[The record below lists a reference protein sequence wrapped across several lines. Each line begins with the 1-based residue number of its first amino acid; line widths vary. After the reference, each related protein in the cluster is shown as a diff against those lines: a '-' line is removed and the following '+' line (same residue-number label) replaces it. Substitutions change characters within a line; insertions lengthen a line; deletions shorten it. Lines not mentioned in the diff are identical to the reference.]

1 MVRLQPFM
9 SFDPTKQDRH
19 MNGQFGERRGSDSDV
34 TLSGGS
40 PETVYD
46 ETPPPRTYTIP
57 QHYVPLFEERIAAS
71 NRKLERAG
79 ADERFTYTIK
89 NSSRDDNGTLVQVA
103 DITLDQPTIAIG
115 DYDFLAYHRRAEN
128 DRFTTSAQGREVD
141 EPTDGRCDH
150 CHQNRH
156 RSHLYTVQ
164 DRNTGEVFQV
174 GSSCLELFFGTRP
187 KGLWALEADEDLD
200 FEDIE
205 YAEGD
210 FRNVGSTAYDADDVL
225 VAAYRAT
232 KNGTEYI
239 SRDRAAYSGGRATA
253 DVVSESLA
261 HAGENGPP
269 TAEELAFVERVKKRL
284 ETLGDEE
291 YERNLKAVLA
301 PNDEGDRIVGHKH
314 IGLAASVVSVIARDD
329 RDKNRAAAREA
340 AAERWPKKFYAEPGT
355 QLDKLKVKV
364 AEVKRIPTDFGLMT
378 IVSFEAP
385 DGSLISWKT
394 GSNVEFKSGDET
406 LLRAKVADNTVYQ
419 GQHQTVVKR
428 PSFTDAP

>member
-1 MVRLQPFM
+1 MT
-9 SFDPTKQDRH
+9 FDSTKQDRH
-19 MNGQFGERRGSDSDV
+19 LNGQFGERRGSDSDV
-34 TLSGGS
+34 SLDYS
-40 PETVYD
+40 PDTDAID
-46 ETPPPRTYTIP
+46 ETPPSRTYTIP
-57 QHYVPLFEERIAAS
+57 QHYVQLFEERIAAS

-79 ADERFTYTIK
+79 ADERFTYTIR
-89 NSSRDDNGTLVQVA
+89 NSSRNDNGTIVQVA

-128 DRFTTSAQGREVD
+128 GHFTTSAQGRDVD

-164 DRNTGEVFQV
+164 DRQSGETFQV
-174 GSSCLELFFGTRP
+174 GSSCLELFFGARP

-205 YAEGD
+205 YAAGD

-225 VAAYRAT
+225 IAAYRAT
-232 KNGTEYI
+232 KNGTEYV
-239 SRDRAAYSGGRATA
+239 SRDKAMYSGARATA
-253 DVVSESLA
+253 DVVSEALA
-261 HAGENGPP
+261 HAGGTTPP
-269 TAEELAFVERVKKRL
+269 TAEELAFVERAKKRL

-291 YERNLKAVLA
+291 YEQNLKAVLA
-301 PNDEGDRIVGHKH
+301 ENEDGQRIVGHKH

-340 AAERWPKKFYAEPGT
+340 AADRWPKSFYAEPGT
-355 QLDKLKVKV
+355 QLDKLEVKV
-364 AEVKRIPTDFGLMT
+364 AQVKRIPTDFGLMT
-378 IVSFEAP
+378 IVDFEAP
-385 DGSLISWKT
+385 DGHLISWKT
-394 GSNVEFKSGDET
+394 GSEVKFEAGDTT

-428 PSFTDAP
+428 PSFTAPS

>member
-1 MVRLQPFM
+1 MT
-9 SFDPTKQDRH
+9 FDSTKQDRH
-19 MNGQFGERRGSDSDV
+19 LNGQFGERRGSDSDV
-34 TLSGGS
+34 SLDYS
-40 PETVYD
+40 PDTDAID
-46 ETPPPRTYTIP
+46 ETPPSRTYTIP
-57 QHYVPLFEERIAAS
+57 QHYVQLFEERIAAS

-79 ADERFTYTIK
+79 ADERFTYTIH
-89 NSSRDDNGTLVQVA
+89 NSSRNDNGTIVQVA

-128 DRFTTSAQGREVD
+128 GHFTTSAQGRDVD

-164 DRNTGEVFQV
+164 DRQSGETFQV
-174 GSSCLELFFGTRP
+174 GSSCLELFFGARP

-225 VAAYRAT
+225 IAAYRAT
-232 KNGTEYI
+232 KNGTEYV
-239 SRDRAAYSGGRATA
+239 SRDKAMYSGARATA
-253 DVVSESLA
+253 DVVSEALA
-261 HAGENGPP
+261 HAGESTPP
-269 TAEELAFVERVKKRL
+269 TAEELAFVERAKKRL

-301 PNDEGDRIVGHKH
+301 ENEDGQRIVGHKH

-340 AAERWPKKFYAEPGT
+340 AADRWPKSFYAEPGT
-355 QLDKLKVKV
+355 QLDKLEVKV
-364 AEVKRIPTDFGLMT
+364 AQVKRIPTDFGLMT
-378 IVSFEAP
+378 IVDFEAP
-385 DGSLISWKT
+385 DGHLISWKT
-394 GSNVEFKSGDET
+394 GSEVKFEAGDTT

-428 PSFTDAP
+428 PSFTDPS

>member
-1 MVRLQPFM
+1 MT
-9 SFDPTKQDRH
+9 FDSTKQDRH
-19 MNGQFGERRGSDSDV
+19 LNGQFGERRGSDSDV
-34 TLSGGS
+34 TLDYS
-40 PETVYD
+40 PAEPTFD
-46 ETPPPRTYTIP
+46 EAPPSRTYTIP

-79 ADERFTYTIK
+79 SDDRFTFTVK
-89 NSSRDDNGTLVQVA
+89 NSSRNDNGTIVQVA
-103 DITLDQPTIAIG
+103 DITLDQPTISIG
-115 DYDFLAYHRRAEN
+115 DFDFLAYHQRAEN
-128 DRFTTSAQGREVD
+128 GNFTTSAQGRDVAD
-141 EPTDGRCDH
+141 PTDSRCDH

-164 DRNTGEVFQV
+164 DRNTGETFQV
-174 GSSCLELFFGTRP
+174 GSSCLELFFGMRP

-239 SRDRAAYSGGRATA
+239 SRDKAMYSGARATA
-253 DVVSESLA
+253 DVVSEALA
-261 HAGENGPP
+261 HAGESKPP
-269 TAEELAFVERVKKRL
+269 TAEELAFVERAKKRL

-301 PNDEGDRIVGHKH
+301 ENEDGQRIVGHKH

-340 AAERWPKKFYAEPGT
+340 AADRWPKSFYAAPGT
-355 QLDKLKVKV
+355 QLDKLEVKV
-364 AEVKRIPTDFGLMT
+364 AGVKRIPTDFGTMT
-378 IVSFEAP
+378 IVDFEAP
-385 DGSLISWKT
+385 DGHLISWKT
-394 GSNVEFKSGDET
+394 GSEVKFEPGDST

-428 PSFTDAP
+428 PSFTDPF

>member
-1 MVRLQPFM
+1 MT
-9 SFDPTKQDRH
+9 FDSTKQDRH
-19 MNGQFGERRGSDSDV
+19 LNGQFGERRGSDSDV
-34 TLSGGS
+34 SLDYS
-40 PETVYD
+40 PDTDAID
-46 ETPPPRTYTIP
+46 ETPPSRTYTIP
-57 QHYVPLFEERIAAS
+57 QHYVQLFEERIAAS

-79 ADERFTYTIK
+79 ADERFTYTIR
-89 NSSRDDNGTLVQVA
+89 NSSRNDNGTIVQVA

-128 DRFTTSAQGREVD
+128 GHFTTSAQGRDVD

-164 DRNTGEVFQV
+164 DRQSGETFQV
-174 GSSCLELFFGTRP
+174 GSSCLELFFGARP

-205 YAEGD
+205 YAAGD

-225 VAAYRAT
+225 IAAYRAT
-232 KNGTEYI
+232 KNGTEYV
-239 SRDRAAYSGGRATA
+239 SRDKAMYSGARATA
-253 DVVSESLA
+253 DVVSEALA
-261 HAGENGPP
+261 HAGDTTPP
-269 TAEELAFVERVKKRL
+269 TAEELAFVERAKKRL
-284 ETLGDEE
+284 ESLGDEE

-301 PNDEGDRIVGHKH
+301 ENEDGQRIVGHKH

-340 AAERWPKKFYAEPGT
+340 AADRWPKSFYAEPGT
-355 QLDKLKVKV
+355 QLDKLEVKV
-364 AEVKRIPTDFGLMT
+364 AQVKRIPTDFGLMT
-378 IVSFEAP
+378 IVDFEAP
-385 DGSLISWKT
+385 DGHLISWKT
-394 GSNVEFKSGDET
+394 GSEVKFEAGDTT

-428 PSFTDAP
+428 PSFTDPS

>member
-1 MVRLQPFM
+1 MT
-9 SFDPTKQDRH
+9 FDSTKQDRH
-19 MNGQFGERRGSDSDV
+19 LNGQFGERRGSDSDV
-34 TLSGGS
+34 SLGYS
-40 PETVYD
+40 PDADAID
-46 ETPPPRTYTIP
+46 ETPPSRTYTIP
-57 QHYVPLFEERIAAS
+57 QHYVQLFEERIAAS

-79 ADERFTYTIK
+79 ADERFTYTIQ

-128 DRFTTSAQGREVD
+128 GRFTTSAQGRDVD

-164 DRNTGEVFQV
+164 DRQSGETFQV
-174 GSSCLELFFGTRP
+174 GSSCLELFFGARP

-210 FRNVGSTAYDADDVL
+210 FRNVGSTAYNADDVL

-232 KNGTEYI
+232 KNGTEYV
-239 SRDRAAYSGGRATA
+239 SRDKASYSDTRATA
-253 DVVSESLA
+253 DVVSEALGQPSD
-261 HAGENGPP
+261 PP
-269 TAEELAFVERVKKRL
+269 TAEELAFVERAKNRL
-284 ETLGDEE
+284 ESLGDSE

-301 PNDEGDRIVGHKH
+301 PNEDGDRIVGHKH
-314 IGLAASVVSVIARDD
+314 IGIAASVVSVIARDD
-329 RDKNRAAAREA
+329 REKNRDAATKA
-340 AAERWPKKFYAEPGT
+340 AAERWPQSFYAEPGT
-355 QLDKLKVKV
+355 QLDKLEVKV
-364 AEVKRIPTDFGLMT
+364 AGVKRLDTDWGLMT
-378 IVSFEAP
+378 IVSFESP
-385 DGSLISWKT
+385 DGHLISWKT
-394 GSNVEFKSGDET
+394 SSHVEFEAGDKT
-406 LLRAKVADNTVYQ
+406 LLRAKVADNTVFR

-428 PSFTDAP
+428 PTFTDPS